1 MIHRGLAA
9 VWEFVVGE
17 DWHVALAVVATL
29 ALTALTAAAALAAWA
44 LPPVLVLAI
53 LYRSVRAGNR
63 PAFSR
68 APARDAPPESRW
80 GEETT
85 GSKSA

>member
-1 MIHRGLAA
+1 MIGRAALAA
-9 VWEFVVGE
+9 CSFVAGE
-17 DWHVALAVVATL
+17 DWHVAVAVTASL
-29 ALTALTAAAALAAWA
+29 ALTALAAATGLPAWA

-68 APARDAPPESRW
+68 APLDDAPPHA
-80 GEETT
+80 G
-85 GSKSA
+85 GS

>member
-1 MIHRGLAA
+1 MIGRAA
-9 VWEFVVGE
+9 IGAWNFVVGE
-17 DWHVALAVVATL
+17 DWHVAVAVAASL
-29 ALTALTAAAALAAWA
+29 ALTALATATGLPAWV

-68 APARDAPPESRW
+68 APLSDEPP
-80 GEETT
+80 T
-85 GSKSA
+85 

>member
-1 MIHRGLAA
+1 MIRRAGLA

-17 DWHVALAVVATL
+17 DWHVAFAVVATL
-29 ALTALTAAAALAAWA
+29 GLTALAAAAGLPAWV

-68 APARDAPPESRW
+68 APLEEQRPPP
-80 GEETT
+80 
-85 GSKSA
+85 

>member
-1 MIHRGLAA
+1 MIGRAAIA
-9 VWEFVVGE
+9 VWSFLVGD
-17 DWHVALAVVATL
+17 DWHVAVAVAASL
-29 ALTALTAAAALAAWA
+29 ALTALATAAGLPAWV

-68 APARDAPPESRW
+68 A
-80 GEETT
+80 
-85 GSKSA
+85 KSP

>member
-1 MIHRGLAA
+1 MIRRCALA
-9 VWEFVVGE
+9 VWSFVVGE
-17 DWHVALAVVATL
+17 DWHVALAVVVTL
-29 ALTALTAAAALAAWA
+29 ALTALAAASGLPAWV

-68 APARDAPPESRW
+68 APLSGGGRDR
-80 GEETT
+80 
-85 GSKSA
+85 